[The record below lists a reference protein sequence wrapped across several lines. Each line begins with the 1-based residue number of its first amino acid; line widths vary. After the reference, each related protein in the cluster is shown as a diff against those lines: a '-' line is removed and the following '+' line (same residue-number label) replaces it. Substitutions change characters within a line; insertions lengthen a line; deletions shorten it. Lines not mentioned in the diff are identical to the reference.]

1 MLCEQCLL
9 IDAATPLIQVAHVVD
24 GKISM
29 VHSRIGHCVDV
40 LFPIVCDIMD
50 CCELSWD
57 NMDGMI
63 YCSGPGSAMGLRTAL
78 MSILTWKIFNGRK
91 LQIFSYC
98 SLDMCRLLYPN
109 AKTFIT
115 CGTGNSVV
123 KMDVGSC
130 EPCLTTI
137 DDLQNESDIKFLNTR
152 HVIPAKFAGFDQ
164 VIYDLNN
171 VSCDIH
177 RICHP
182 SDGTIHDFGDNNY
195 VKWAAGVHVKQ

>member
-40 LFPIVCDIMD
+40 LFNLVRDVMNDCGLSLDDI
-50 CCELSWD
+50 
-57 NMDGMI
+57 DGMI
-63 YCSGPGSAMGLRTAL
+63 YCSGPGSTMGLRTAL
-78 MSILTWKIFNGRK
+78 MSISTWEIFNSKK

-123 KMDVGSC
+123 KLDVGSQS
-130 EPCLTTI
+130 PVVITI

-152 HVIPAKFAGFDQ
+152 HVISAKFTGFDQ